1 MENKFVYLHIT
12 KDTNE
17 VFYVGIG
24 NKCRPGVKFGR
35 NKYWSN
41 IANKH
46 GYLIKIVKE
55 NVSIDEA
62 CRIEKELI
70 SNYKKLN
77 LAKCNMTEG
86 GDSHFGFK
94 HSEEIKEKIRKA
106 QIGGNNSKAVRV
118 INIDTNKIYSTI
130 KEAAEDLKISKSH
143 LSEKLRGLVR
153 NNTNIRYLTGS

>member
-24 NKCRPGVKFGR
+24 NKVRAKVKFGR
-35 NKYWSN
+35 NKYWSH
-41 IANKH
+41 IAKKH
-46 GYLIKIVKE
+46 GYFIQIVKE
-55 NVSIDEA
+55 NISIDEA
-62 CRIEKELI
+62 CKIEKELI
-70 SNYKKLN
+70 LNYKKLN
-77 LAKCNMTEG
+77 LARCNMTEG
-86 GDSHFGFK
+86 GDSHFGFR

-106 QIGGNNSKAVRV
+106 QIGGNNSRALKV
-118 INIDTNKIYSTI
+118 IDISTNKIYNTI

-143 LSEKLRGLVR
+143 LGEKLKGLAK